1 MVLTTTSAGSS
12 SSSSGSAP
20 SINLTKAMLQQARG
34 QLLVVQVAPYG
45 AAAAPCTLAAVYHK
59 HISGD
64 SKGKAPACA
73 RPPDG
78 LHMEQ

>member
-12 SSSSGSAP
+12 SSSGSAP
-20 SINLTKAMLQQARG
+20 SINLTQAMLQQARG
-34 QLLVVQVAPYG
+34 QLLVVQVAPYRS
-45 AAAAPCTLAAVYHK
+45 AAAACTLAAVYHK

-64 SKGKAPACA
+64 TKGKAPASA
-73 RPPDG
+73 RPPDS